1 MENANIATVTLKVE
15 TNIDEIT
22 EKAGRL
28 VELLKEAKSL
38 SNEIASSSI
47 DLEVKV

>member
-1 MENANIATVTLKVE
+1 MENTNIATVILKVE
-15 TNIDEIT
+15 TNIDEVT

-28 VELLKEAKSL
+28 VELLKEANSL
-38 SNEIASSSI
+38 ANEIASSGI